1 MGLLRALLNFANVDS
16 STTGAAAGVPGAE
29 RECNYELD
37 CQVCKQQMNSL
48 NQLEQHCCRHFMKV
62 GVYCNFDFFNNFV
75 NNIV

>member
-1 MGLLRALLNFANVDS
+1 MPSFSGHCKSSRRFVDS
-16 STTGAAAGVPGAE
+16 STTGAVAGVPGAE

-62 GVYCNFDFFNNFV
+62 GTYCKYC
-75 NNIV
+75 